1 MSNFKL
7 GKLVATAAVVDMM
20 QKDHVFAA
28 FVSKS
33 IRRYEECDWGDTC
46 EEDKKTNYKAL
57 EDGGINIL
65 ATYEQAGVKT
75 PMKILITTEWDRS
88 ATTILFPEEY
98 RGGDE
103 DV

>member
-1 MSNFKL
+1 MVKFKL
-7 GKLVATAAVVDMM
+7 GKLVATAAVVERM

-46 EEDKKTNYKAL
+46 EEDKETNYRAL
-57 EDGGINIL
+57 ENGERIL

-75 PMKILITTEWDRS
+75 PMKILITTDRYRS

-98 RGGDE
+98 
-103 DV
+103 

>member
-1 MSNFKL
+1 MSKFKL

-46 EEDKKTNYKAL
+46 EEDKETNYQAL
-57 EDGGINIL
+57 ENGERIL
-65 ATYEQAGVKT
+65 AVYEQAGVKT
-75 PMKILITTEWDRS
+75 PMKIWIITEWDRS

-98 RGGDE
+98 
-103 DV
+103 